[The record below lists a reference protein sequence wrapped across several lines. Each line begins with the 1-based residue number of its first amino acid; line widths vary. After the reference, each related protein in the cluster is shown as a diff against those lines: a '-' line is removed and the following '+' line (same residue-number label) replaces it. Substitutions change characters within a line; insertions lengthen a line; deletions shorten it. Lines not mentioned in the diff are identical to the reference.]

1 MKYNT
6 IIFDLDGT
14 LLNTIE
20 DLTDAVNVTM
30 RKFSYKEHTVE
41 EVKSFVGNGMKNLI
55 KNALYGETD
64 EEKIKKAF
72 DFYKEY
78 YSRNSN
84 IKTKPYEGIFDLLSI
99 LKEKGIKMAIVSN
112 KNHNSVLDLMHL
124 YFKDYIEFAFGDMEG
139 EKRKPHPDLLLKA
152 MNELGGDINNTLF
165 VGDSEVD
172 LLTAQNANILPVL
185 VTWGFR
191 DREFLYLMGAREFI
205 DSPME
210 LLNLIK

>member
-1 MKYNT
+1 M
-6 IIFDLDGT
+6 
-14 LLNTIE
+14 LNTLE

-30 RKFSYKEHTVE
+30 REFSYKEHTLE

-55 KNALYGETD
+55 KKAISEEKD
-64 EEKIKKAF
+64 EQKIKKVF
-72 DFYKEY
+72 EFYKGY
-78 YSRNSN
+78 YSRNSDK
-84 IKTKPYEGIFDLLSI
+84 KTRPYNEIFDLLSI

-112 KNHNSVLDLMHL
+112 KNHNSVLDLREK

-152 MNELGGDINNTLF
+152 MKELGGDTSNTIF

-172 LLTAQNANILPVL
+172 LLTAKNADVLPVL

-191 DREFLYLMGAREFI
+191 EREFLYQMGAREFI
-205 DSPME
+205 DNPME
-210 LLNLIK
+210 LLNILK